1 MNMSRDAFF
10 EKLPDAAST
19 NAALA
24 LEAFCT
30 PPTGLAAYF
39 TATNDGDL
47 RVRLE
52 RDDRTIFTANFQTRN
67 LVFLCR
73 AYCLPETVVAIG
85 IPAERVE
92 TPANA
97 SEPQRSEFRITSEEF
112 SAHLL
117 EIVLAASLSFLLEQ

>member
-1 MNMSRDAFF
+1 MSRDQFF
-10 EKLPDAAST
+10 AKLPDAASV
-19 NAALA
+19 NAAQA

-30 PPTGLAAYF
+30 PHTGLNVYF
-39 TATNDGDL
+39 TATNGGDL
-47 RVRLE
+47 RVRLD
-52 RDDRTIFTANFQTRN
+52 RADRTIFTANFQTRN

-97 SEPQRSEFRITSEEF
+97 REPQRSEFRITSEEF

-117 EIVLAASLSFLLEQ
+117 EIVLSASLSIMLEQ